1 MIMSRK
7 VSKSKTNSSLQKQA
21 HDKYYALAFLL
32 PSLIILAIFV
42 FYPMIKTIYLS
53 LFLVNEVGKPTVF
66 VGLQNYWELFTS
78 PAYLQ
83 SVRATLVFV
92 IAVTVFT
99 LIIGALLA
107 QLATLKL
114 RGIGFFRTTFSAT
127 MGVSIS
133 VAAVLWLFIFNPS
146 VGLLNRL
153 GNLIGLPNIA
163 WLTDS
168 HWAMVAVIITT
179 IWMNLG
185 FTFLILFGAL
195 QQVPQDLYDVA
206 AIVGASAW
214 QRFRKITIP
223 SISPTLF
230 FVVVITLIQSFKTF
244 GIIDMMTEG
253 GPNNATNLMVYRIYQ
268 DAFLNGNYSLAST
281 EAVILAIIIGIFTII
296 QFKLL
301 QKRVTY

>member
-1 MIMSRK
+1 MKRK
-7 VSKSKTNSSLQKQA
+7 EWQSQQTQGLKQQA
-21 HDKYYALAFLL
+21 RDKYYALVFLL
-32 PSLIILAIFV
+32 PSLLILTVFV
-42 FYPMIKTIYLS
+42 FYPMLKTIYLS
-53 LFLVNEVGKPTVF
+53 LFLVNDVGKPTVF
-66 VGLQNYWELFTS
+66 VGLNNYWQLFTS
-78 PAYLQ
+78 AAYFQ
-83 SVRATLVFV
+83 SLKATLVFV
-92 IAVTVFT
+92 VAVTIFT

-127 MGVSIS
+127 MGVSVS

-146 VGLLNRL
+146 VGLLNHL
-153 GNLIGLPNIA
+153 GNSIGLPNIP
-163 WLTDS
+163 WLTS
-168 HWAMVAVIITT
+168 SRWAMVAVIITT
-179 IWMNLG
+179 VWMNLG

-195 QQVPQDLYDVA
+195 QGVPQELYEVADLA
-206 AIVGASAW
+206 GASPW
-214 QRFRKITIP
+214 QRFRKITVP
-223 SISPTLF
+223 LISPTLF
-230 FVVVITLIQSFKTF
+230 FVIVVTLIQAFKTF

-253 GPNNATNLMVYRIYQ
+253 GPNNATNLLVYRIYQ

>member
-1 MIMSRK
+1 MHRA
-7 VSKSKTNSSLQKQA
+7 KSSFKANNSLRKQA
-21 HDKYYALAFLL
+21 HDNYYALAFLL
-32 PSLIILAIFV
+32 PSLIILGIFV
-42 FYPMIKTIYLS
+42 FYPMLKTIYLS
-53 LFLVNEVGKPTVF
+53 LFLVNDVGKPTIF

-78 PAYLQ
+78 AGYWQ
-83 SVRATLVFV
+83 SVKATLFFV
-92 IAVTVFT
+92 VAVTFFT
-99 LIIGALLA
+99 LLIGTLLA
-107 QLATLKL
+107 QLATVKL

-153 GNLIGLPNIA
+153 GSLVGLPDIA
-163 WLTDS
+163 WLTS
-168 HWAMVAVIITT
+168 PHWAMIAVIITT
-179 IWMNLG
+179 VWMNLG
-185 FTFLILFGAL
+185 FIFLILFGAL
-195 QQVPQDLYDVA
+195 QQVPQDLYNVA
-206 AIVGASAW
+206 DIVGASAW
-214 QRFRKITIP
+214 QRFRKITVP
-223 SISPTLF
+223 MISPTLF

-253 GPNNATNLMVYRIYQ
+253 GPNNATNLLVYRIYQ

-301 QKRVTY
+301 QKRVNYQ

>member
-1 MIMSRK
+1 MKRK
-7 VSKSKTNSSLQKQA
+7 EWQSQQTQGLKQQA
-21 HDKYYALAFLL
+21 RDKYYALVFLL
-32 PSLIILAIFV
+32 PSLLILTVFV
-42 FYPMIKTIYLS
+42 FYPMLKTIYLS
-53 LFLVNEVGKPTVF
+53 LFLVNDVGKPTVF
-66 VGLQNYWELFTS
+66 VGLNNYWQLFTS
-78 PAYLQ
+78 AAYFQ
-83 SVRATLVFV
+83 SLKATLVFV
-92 IAVTVFT
+92 VAVTIFT

-127 MGVSIS
+127 MGVSVS

-146 VGLLNRL
+146 VGLLNHL
-153 GNLIGLPNIA
+153 GNSIGLPNIP
-163 WLTDS
+163 WLTS
-168 HWAMVAVIITT
+168 SRWAMVAVIITT
-179 IWMNLG
+179 VWMNLG

-195 QQVPQDLYDVA
+195 QGVPQELYEVADLA
-206 AIVGASAW
+206 GASPW
-214 QRFRKITIP
+214 QRFCKITVP
-223 SISPTLF
+223 LISPTLF
-230 FVVVITLIQSFKTF
+230 FVIVVTLIQAFKTF

-253 GPNNATNLMVYRIYQ
+253 GPNNATNLLVYRIYQ

>member
-1 MIMSRK
+1 MPQNKRK
-7 VSKSKTNSSLQKQA
+7 QNRYSLSKQA
-21 HDKYYALAFLL
+21 HDRGYALAFLL

-42 FYPMIKTIYLS
+42 FYPMLRTIYLS
-53 LFLVNEVGKPTVF
+53 LFLVNGVGQPTVF

-78 PAYLQ
+78 PAYWQ
-83 SVRATLVFV
+83 SVKATLVFV
-92 IAVTVFT
+92 LAVTFFT
-99 LIIGALLA
+99 LVIGCLLA

-146 VGLLNRL
+146 VGLLNRI
-153 GNLIGLPNIA
+153 GNFFGLPNIA
-163 WLTDS
+163 WLTS
-168 HWAMVAVIITT
+168 PRWALIAVIITT

-195 QQVPQDLYDVA
+195 QAVPQDLYDVA
-206 AIVGASAW
+206 ALVGASAW
-214 QRFRKITIP
+214 QRFRKITVP
-223 SISPTLF
+223 LISPTLF

-253 GPNNATNLMVYRIYQ
+253 GPNNATNLLVYRIYQ

-281 EAVILAIIIGIFTII
+281 EAVILAIIIGFFTII

-301 QKRVTY
+301 QKRVIYQ